1 MIPSTDGADACRER
15 RLARAKTPRRQDQL
29 AEESVEKFRMA
40 RPTSRLKSTMRC
52 TGGAGVRKFVGTVV
66 RVSPRA
72 LRSNRQRRRLGAP
85 MNRSHARRH
94 RPGQHPI
101 CVNLTY
107 ATPASNSNLRRRRY
121 ATQPRVG
128 RAAATLGCDTVLL
141 LPRRGCALRGAR
153 IMLTVGHGSVSIKLP
168 RSPHLF
174 NQGSASLSC

>member
-1 MIPSTDGADACRER
+1 MPVESADWPA
-15 RLARAKTPRRQDQL
+15 PRRQGARISLPRRASRNSEWLGQRL
-29 AEESVEKFRMA
+29 ASN
-40 RPTSRLKSTMRC
+40 RPCS
-52 TGGAGVRKFVGTVV
+52 APEVRVCDKFVGLVV
-66 RVSPRA
+66 RVSPLA

-107 ATPASNSNLRRRRY
+107 ATPASNSNLRRRCY